1 MDGDN
6 TTQAYFARNSAV
18 NTDINFAECG
28 SFWHQLLKGK
38 TRQAAKTMS
47 KMPILSSAFTD
58 VNNSWDNIYNDD
70 KNLYLTNREYFFKL
84 SDVKFLICDNADSV
98 DLNPD
103 LNTALNA
110 KTSKV
115 YNFNVDALTL
125 YLSEPEQFSDNQ
137 SIVLLIPFDSSDDE
151 SELKDLELFNI
162 QSWDHTENTSN
173 TTFLNVFYA
182 GVHFRQSEKYVGFLL
197 PLSAG
202 LTLSDFTDT
211 SKTKSERANLLW
223 DFFLTHFKYDGI
235 NGSFIYN
242 AKVRGQNKYRKSI
255 YNAIIGLSNIPIGI
269 EALQASNY
277 VKGSDQSVVNF
288 GKTLNAMFGG
298 TAVDFQCDLTAENI
312 ANAYD
317 LGNGFYA
324 YKLVNTVVGVPPF
337 AAEDLVMRTSRNPN
351 SLNNVYFKISVNE
364 DAQNPSIEFLQAEVL
379 NLKRTQQYTIITKGK
394 TNISQDT
401 TLYPG
406 DYLINPINVYY
417 NNGKDY
423 WWDPSRTNNTP
434 GACWTTENIEG
445 NPYSTGLPFDTLSS
459 SWKILWD
466 RNRYTIDYKAT
477 GYVTYNNRQILTDT
491 LENYNYFYIDGA
503 STFNSS
509 RFITYALALRYG
521 VSWKDEKLKYL
532 LNDYTATTQLDWFFK
547 YIISNAVIIE
557 INIEVLK
564 SLYDNISKILNA
576 IQQAGVSLCPIGMI
590 PIFKINKGKYQ
601 WVDPRWYTPDS

>member
-47 KMPILSSAFTD
+47 KMPMLSSAFTD
-58 VNNSWDNIYNDD
+58 VNNRWANIYNND

-84 SDVKFLICDNADSV
+84 SDVKFLICDNDDSV
-98 DLNPD
+98 D

-110 KTSKV
+110 ETSKI

-125 YLSEPEQFSDNQ
+125 YLSEPTQFSSNQ

-151 SELKDLELFNI
+151 SELKDLELFSI
-162 QSWDHTENTSN
+162 QSWDQTKNTSDA
-173 TTFLNVFYA
+173 TFLNVFYA

-202 LTLSDFTDT
+202 LALSDFTDT
-211 SKTKSERANLLW
+211 SKTKSERVNLLW
-223 DFFLTHFKYDGI
+223 DFFQTHFKYDGI

-324 YKLVNTVVGVPPF
+324 YKLVNTVAGVPPF
-337 AAEDLVMRTSRNPN
+337 ATEDLVMRTSQNPN

-364 DAQNPSIEFLQAEVL
+364 DAQNPQIEFLQAEVL
-379 NLKRTQQYTIITKGK
+379 NLKRPQQYTIITKGK

-406 DYLINPINVYY
+406 DYLVNPINVYY

-434 GACWTTENIEG
+434 GPCWTTPNLEG
-445 NPYSTGLPFDTLSS
+445 NSFSAGLPFDTLSS

-466 RNRYTIDYKAT
+466 RNPYTINQKAT
-477 GYVTYNNRQILTDT
+477 AYVTYANRKLLTKAD
-491 LENYNYFYIDGA
+491 NGFNYFYLGA
-503 STFNSS
+503 AYTGSTSS
-509 RFITYALALRYG
+509 YFLTYLLDAYSG
-521 VSWKDEKLKYL
+521 TNWPDEKLQYL

-590 PIFKINKGKYQ
+590 PIFKINKGNYQ

>member
-58 VNNSWDNIYNDD
+58 VNNSWANIYNDD

-84 SDVKFLICDNADSV
+84 SDVKFLICNNADSV
-98 DLNPD
+98 DLN
-103 LNTALNA
+103 TALNA
-110 KTSKV
+110 ETSKV

-125 YLSEPEQFSDNQ
+125 YLSEPAQFSDNQ

-151 SELKDLELFNI
+151 SELKDLELFSI
-162 QSWDHTENTSN
+162 QSWDHTENTSK

-269 EALQASNY
+269 EAMQASNY

-324 YKLVNTVVGVPPF
+324 YKLVNKVAGVPPF
-337 AAEDLVMRTSRNPN
+337 AAEDLVMRTSQNPN

-364 DAQNPSIEFLQAEVL
+364 DAQNPQIEFLQAEVL

-406 DYLINPINVYY
+406 DYLVNPINVYY

-434 GACWTTENIEG
+434 GACWTTESIEG

-466 RNRYTIDYKAT
+466 RNTYAINYKAT
-477 GYVTYNNRQILTDT
+477 GYVTYNDRSILTDT
-491 LENYNYFYIDGA
+491 LRNYNYFYIDGA
-503 STFNSS
+503 FTFNSN
-509 RFITYALALRYG
+509 RFITYALALRHG
-521 VSWKDEKLKYL
+521 VNWKDGKLQYL

-590 PIFKINKGKYQ
+590 PIFKINKGNYQ

>member
-1 MDGDN
+1 M
-6 TTQAYFARNSAV
+6 F
-18 NTDINFAECG
+18 
-28 SFWHQLLKGK
+28 
-38 TRQAAKTMS
+38 
-47 KMPILSSAFTD
+47 
-58 VNNSWDNIYNDD
+58 
-70 KNLYLTNREYFFKL
+70 
-84 SDVKFLICDNADSV
+84 
-98 DLNPD
+98 
-103 LNTALNA
+103 
-110 KTSKV
+110 
-115 YNFNVDALTL
+115 
-125 YLSEPEQFSDNQ
+125 
-137 SIVLLIPFDSSDDE
+137 
-151 SELKDLELFNI
+151 
-162 QSWDHTENTSN
+162 
-173 TTFLNVFYA
+173 FYA

-211 SKTKSERANLLW
+211 SKTKSERANLIW

-255 YNAIIGLSNIPIGI
+255 YNAIIGLSNIPVGI

-324 YKLVNTVVGVPPF
+324 YKLVNTVAGVPPF
-337 AAEDLVMRTSRNPN
+337 AAEDLVMRTSQNPN

-364 DAQNPSIEFLQAEVL
+364 DAQNPQIEFLQAEVL

-406 DYLINPINVYY
+406 DYLVNPINVYY

-423 WWDPSRTNNTP
+423 WWDPSRANNTP

-445 NPYSTGLPFDTLSS
+445 NTYSTGLPFDTLSS

-466 RNRYTIDYKAT
+466 RNPYTIDYKAT
-477 GYVTYNNRQILTDT
+477 GYVTYNKRTKLTDT
-491 LENYNYFYIDGA
+491 LRNYNYFYIDGA
-503 STFNSS
+503 STRNSS
-509 RFITYALALRYG
+509 RFVTYAIALRYG
-521 VSWKDEKLKYL
+521 VNWIDEKLKYL
-532 LNDYTATTQLDWFFK
+532 LNDYTETTQLDWFFK

-590 PIFKINKGKYQ
+590 PIFKINKGNYQ

>member
-47 KMPILSSAFTD
+47 KMPMLSSVFTD
-58 VNNSWDNIYNDD
+58 VNNSWANIYNND
-70 KNLYLTNREYFFKL
+70 KNLYLTNKEYFFKL
-84 SDVKFLICDNADSV
+84 SDVKFLICDNANSV
-98 DLNPD
+98 D

-110 KTSKV
+110 ETSKV

-151 SELKDLELFNI
+151 SELKDLELFSI
-162 QSWDHTENTSN
+162 QSWDQTENTSDA
-173 TTFLNVFYA
+173 TFLNVFYA

-211 SKTKSERANLLW
+211 TKTKSERVNLLW
-223 DFFLTHFKYDGI
+223 DFFLTHFKYDGF

-255 YNAIIGLSNIPIGI
+255 YNAIIGLSNIPVGI

-324 YKLVNTVVGVPPF
+324 YKLVNTVASVPPF
-337 AAEDLVMRTSRNPN
+337 AAEDLVMRTSQNPN
-351 SLNNVYFKISVNE
+351 SLDNVYFKISVNE
-364 DAQNPSIEFLQAEVL
+364 DAQNPQIEFLQAEVL
-379 NLKRTQQYTIITKGK
+379 KRTQPQQYTIITKGK

-406 DYLINPINVYY
+406 DYLVNPINVYY

-434 GACWTTENIEG
+434 GPCWTTPNLEG
-445 NPYSTGLPFDTLSS
+445 NSVSEGLPFDALSS

-466 RNRYTIDYKAT
+466 RNPYTINQKAMA
-477 GYVTYNNRQILTDT
+477 YVTYANRKLLTNAD
-491 LENYNYFYIDGA
+491 NGFNYFYLGA
-503 STFNSS
+503 AYTGSTSS
-509 RFITYALALRYG
+509 YFITYMLDAYSG
-521 VSWKDEKLKYL
+521 TNWPDEKLQYL

-590 PIFKINKGKYQ
+590 PIFKINKGNYQ

>member
-47 KMPILSSAFTD
+47 KMPMLSSAFTD
-58 VNNSWDNIYNDD
+58 VNNSWANIYNDD

-98 DLNPD
+98 DLN
-103 LNTALNA
+103 TALNA
-110 KTSKV
+110 ETSKV
-115 YNFNVDALTL
+115 YNFNVDSLTL
-125 YLSEPEQFSDNQ
+125 YLSESTQFSDNQ

-151 SELKDLELFNI
+151 SELKDLELFSI
-162 QSWDHTENTSN
+162 QSWDQTENTSN

-242 AKVRGQNKYRKSI
+242 TKVRGQNKYRKSI

-312 ANAYD
+312 ANAYY

-324 YKLVNTVVGVPPF
+324 YKLVNKVVGVPPF
-337 AAEDLVMRTSRNPN
+337 AAEDLVMRTSQNPN
-351 SLNNVYFKISVNE
+351 SLNTVYFKISVNE
-364 DAQNPSIEFLQAEVL
+364 DAQNPQIEFLQAEV
-379 NLKRTQQYTIITKGK
+379 LKRTQQYTIITKGK

-406 DYLINPINVYY
+406 DYLVNPINVYY

-445 NPYSTGLPFDTLSS
+445 NPYSIGLPFDTLSS

-477 GYVTYNNRQILTDT
+477 GYVTYNDRKILTDT

-521 VSWKDEKLKYL
+521 VNWKDGKLKYL
-532 LNDYTATTQLDWFFK
+532 LNDYTSTTQLDWFFK

-590 PIFKINKGKYQ
+590 PIFKINKGNKGNYQ

>member
-58 VNNSWDNIYNDD
+58 VNNSWANIYNDD

-98 DLNPD
+98 DLN
-103 LNTALNA
+103 TALNA
-110 KTSKV
+110 ETSKV

-125 YLSEPEQFSDNQ
+125 YLSEPAQFSDNQ
-137 SIVLLIPFDSSDDE
+137 SIVLLIPFDSSDVE
-151 SELKDLELFNI
+151 SELKDLELFSI

-312 ANAYD
+312 ANAYY

-324 YKLVNTVVGVPPF
+324 YKLVNKVAGVSPF
-337 AAEDLVMRTSRNPN
+337 AAEDLVMHTS
-351 SLNNVYFKISVNE
+351 
-364 DAQNPSIEFLQAEVL
+364 QNPSIEFLQAEVL
-379 NLKRTQQYTIITKGK
+379 NLKRPQQYTIITKGK

-406 DYLINPINVYY
+406 DYLVNPINVYY

-434 GACWTTENIEG
+434 GACWTTGNIEG

-466 RNRYTIDYKAT
+466 RNPYTINQKAT
-477 GYVTYNNRQILTDT
+477 AYVTYANRKLQTNAD
-491 LENYNYFYIDGA
+491 NGFNYFYLGA
-503 STFNSS
+503 AYTGSASS
-509 RFITYALALRYG
+509 YFLTYLLDAYSG
-521 VSWKDEKLKYL
+521 TNWPDEKLQYL

-590 PIFKINKGKYQ
+590 PIFKINKGNYQ

>member
-47 KMPILSSAFTD
+47 KMPMLSSVFTD
-58 VNNSWDNIYNDD
+58 VNNSWANIYNND

-84 SDVKFLICDNADSV
+84 SDVKFLICDNDDSV
-98 DLNPD
+98 D

-110 KTSKV
+110 ETSKV

-125 YLSEPEQFSDNQ
+125 YLSEPAQFSDNQ
-137 SIVLLIPFDSSDDE
+137 SIVLLIPFDSSDNE
-151 SELKDLELFNI
+151 SELKDLELFSI

-211 SKTKSERANLLW
+211 SKTKSERVNLLW

-255 YNAIIGLSNIPIGI
+255 YNAIIGLSNIPVGI

-324 YKLVNTVVGVPPF
+324 YKLVNTVAGVPPF
-337 AAEDLVMRTSRNPN
+337 AAEDLVMRTSQNPN

-379 NLKRTQQYTIITKGK
+379 KRTQQHTIITKGK

-406 DYLINPINVYY
+406 DYLVNPINVYY

-434 GACWTTENIEG
+434 GACWTTENLEG
-445 NPYSTGLPFDTLSS
+445 YPYSIGLPFDALSS

-466 RNRYTIDYKAT
+466 KNSWTIDYKAT
-477 GYVTYNNRQILTDT
+477 GYVTYGDRALQTDDI
-491 LENYNYFYIDGA
+491 ENYNFFFIDAA
-503 STFNSS
+503 STYNTS
-509 RFITYALALRYG
+509 RFLTYPIDLRRG
-521 VSWKDEKLKYL
+521 VNWKDEKLQYL
-532 LNDYTATTQLDWFFK
+532 LNEYTATTQLDWFFK

-590 PIFKINKGKYQ
+590 PIFKINKGNYQ

>member
-47 KMPILSSAFTD
+47 KMPMLSSAFTD
-58 VNNSWDNIYNDD
+58 VNNSWANIYNDD

-84 SDVKFLICDNADSV
+84 SDVKFLICDNDNSV
-98 DLNPD
+98 D

-110 KTSKV
+110 ETSKI

-125 YLSEPEQFSDNQ
+125 YLSEPAQFSDNQ

-151 SELKDLELFNI
+151 SELKDLELFSI

-324 YKLVNTVVGVPPF
+324 YKLVNTVAGVPPF
-337 AAEDLVMRTSRNPN
+337 AAEDLVMRTSQNPN
-351 SLNNVYFKISVNE
+351 SLNNVYFKVSVNE

-379 NLKRTQQYTIITKGK
+379 KGTQQYTIITKGK

-406 DYLINPINVYY
+406 DYLVNPINVYY

-434 GACWTTENIEG
+434 GPCWTTPNLEG
-445 NPYSTGLPFDTLSS
+445 NSFSTGLPFDTLSS

-466 RNRYTIDYKAT
+466 RNPYTIDQKAT
-477 GYVTYNNRQILTDT
+477 AYVTYANRKLQTNADNGL
-491 LENYNYFYIDGA
+491 NYFYLGAAYTGGA
-503 STFNSS
+503 SSYFL
-509 RFITYALALRYG
+509 TYLLDAYSG
-521 VSWKDEKLKYL
+521 TNWPDEKLQYL
-532 LNDYTATTQLDWFFK
+532 LNDYTETTQLDWFFK

-590 PIFKINKGKYQ
+590 PIFKINKGNYQ

>member
-1 MDGDN
+1 MDRDN

-47 KMPILSSAFTD
+47 KMPMLSSAFTD
-58 VNNSWDNIYNDD
+58 VNNSWANIYNDD

-98 DLNPD
+98 DLN
-103 LNTALNA
+103 TALNA
-110 KTSKV
+110 ETSKV

-125 YLSEPEQFSDNQ
+125 YLSEPAQFSDNQ

-151 SELKDLELFNI
+151 SELKDLELFSI
-162 QSWDHTENTSN
+162 QSWDQTENTSDA
-173 TTFLNVFYA
+173 TFLNVFYA

-211 SKTKSERANLLW
+211 SKTKSERASLLW

-298 TAVDFQCDLTAENI
+298 TAVDFQYDLTAENI

-337 AAEDLVMRTSRNPN
+337 AAEDLVMRTYQNPN

-364 DAQNPSIEFLQAEVL
+364 DAQNPQIEFLQAEV
-379 NLKRTQQYTIITKGK
+379 LKRTQQYTIITKGK

-406 DYLINPINVYY
+406 DYLVNPINVYY

-434 GACWTTENIEG
+434 GACWTTENIKG
-445 NPYSTGLPFDTLSS
+445 NPYSIGLPFDTLSS

-466 RNRYTIDYKAT
+466 RNPSTINYKAT
-477 GYVTYNNRQILTDT
+477 GYVTYNVRQILTDT
-491 LENYNYFYIDGA
+491 LRNYNYFYIDSA
-503 STFNSS
+503 STRNSN
-509 RFITYALALRYG
+509 RFLTYALALCHG
-521 VSWKDEKLKYL
+521 VNWRDEKLKYL

>member
-1 MDGDN
+1 MDRDN

-47 KMPILSSAFTD
+47 KMPMLSSAFTD
-58 VNNSWDNIYNDD
+58 VNNSWANIYNDD

-84 SDVKFLICDNADSV
+84 SDVKFLICDNDDSV
-98 DLNPD
+98 D

-110 KTSKV
+110 ETSKV

-125 YLSEPEQFSDNQ
+125 YLSEPAQFSDNQ
-137 SIVLLIPFDSSDDE
+137 SIVLLIPFDSSDVE
-151 SELKDLELFNI
+151 SELKDLELFSI
-162 QSWDHTENTSN
+162 QSWDHTENTSDA
-173 TTFLNVFYA
+173 TFLNVFYA

-202 LTLSDFTDT
+202 LTLADFTDT
-211 SKTKSERANLLW
+211 SKTKSERASLLW

-337 AAEDLVMRTSRNPN
+337 AAEDLVMRTSQNPN

-364 DAQNPSIEFLQAEVL
+364 DAQNPPIEFLQAEV
-379 NLKRTQQYTIITKGK
+379 LKRTQQYTIITKGK

-406 DYLINPINVYY
+406 DYLVNPINVYY

-434 GACWTTENIEG
+434 GACWTTENIKG
-445 NPYSTGLPFDTLSS
+445 NPYSIGLPFDTLSS

-466 RNRYTIDYKAT
+466 RNPYTINYKAT
-477 GYVTYNNRQILTDT
+477 GYVTYNDRPILTDT
-491 LENYNYFYIDGA
+491 LRNYNYFNIDGA
-503 STFNSS
+503 STFNSH
-509 RFITYALALRYG
+509 RFLTYIGYLRHG
-521 VSWKDEKLKYL
+521 VNWRDEKLQYL
-532 LNDYTATTQLDWFFK
+532 LNDYTETTQLDWFFK

-576 IQQAGVSLCPIGMI
+576 IQQAGVSLCPLGMI
-590 PIFKINKGKYQ
+590 PIFKINKGNYQ

>member
-47 KMPILSSAFTD
+47 KMPMLSSAFTD
-58 VNNSWDNIYNDD
+58 VNNSWANIYNDD

-84 SDVKFLICDNADSV
+84 SDVKFLICDNDDSV
-98 DLNPD
+98 D

-110 KTSKV
+110 ETSKI

-125 YLSEPEQFSDNQ
+125 YLSEPAQFSDNQ

-151 SELKDLELFNI
+151 SELKDLELFSI
-162 QSWDHTENTSN
+162 QSWDQTENTRDA
-173 TTFLNVFYA
+173 TFLNVFYA

-255 YNAIIGLSNIPIGI
+255 YNAIIGLSNIPVGI

-324 YKLVNTVVGVPPF
+324 YKLVNTVAGVPPF
-337 AAEDLVMRTSRNPN
+337 ATEDLVMRTSQNPN

-379 NLKRTQQYTIITKGK
+379 KRTQQYTIITKGK

-406 DYLINPINVYY
+406 DYLVNPINVYY

-434 GACWTTENIEG
+434 GACWTTENLEG
-445 NPYSTGLPFDTLSS
+445 YPYSIGLPFDALSS

-466 RNRYTIDYKAT
+466 KNSWTIDHKAT
-477 GYVTYNNRQILTDT
+477 GYVTYLNRALLHDDI
-491 LENYNYFYIDGA
+491 ENYNYFYIA
-503 STFNSS
+503 AAYTNNTSMFL
-509 RFITYALALRYG
+509 TYPLDLQRG
-521 VSWKDEKLKYL
+521 VNWKDEKLQYL

-590 PIFKINKGKYQ
+590 PIFKINKGNYQ

>member
-18 NTDINFAECG
+18 NTDINFADCG

-47 KMPILSSAFTD
+47 KMPMLSSAFTD
-58 VNNSWDNIYNDD
+58 VNNSWANIYNDD

-84 SDVKFLICDNADSV
+84 SDVKFLICDNDDSV
-98 DLNPD
+98 D

-110 KTSKV
+110 ETSKV

-125 YLSEPEQFSDNQ
+125 YLSEPAQFSDNQ

-151 SELKDLELFNI
+151 SELKDLELFSI

-337 AAEDLVMRTSRNPN
+337 AAEDLVMRTSQNPN

-379 NLKRTQQYTIITKGK
+379 KRTQQYTIITKGK

-406 DYLINPINVYY
+406 DYLVNPINVYY

-434 GACWTTENIEG
+434 GACWTTENLEG
-445 NPYSTGLPFDTLSS
+445 YPYSIGLPFDALSS

-466 RNRYTIDYKAT
+466 KNSWTIDYKAT
-477 GYVTYNNRQILTDT
+477 GYVTYGNRSLQTDDI
-491 LENYNYFYIDGA
+491 ENYNFFFIDAA
-503 STFNSS
+503 STYNTS
-509 RFITYALALRYG
+509 RFLTYPIDLRRG
-521 VSWKDEKLKYL
+521 VNWKDEKLQYL

-590 PIFKINKGKYQ
+590 PIFKINKGNYQ

>member
-47 KMPILSSAFTD
+47 KMPMLSSVFTD
-58 VNNSWDNIYNDD
+58 VNNSWANIYNND

-84 SDVKFLICDNADSV
+84 SDVKFLICDNDDSV
-98 DLNPD
+98 D

-110 KTSKV
+110 ETSKV

-125 YLSEPEQFSDNQ
+125 YLSEPAQFSDNQ
-137 SIVLLIPFDSSDDE
+137 SIVLLIPFDSSDNE
-151 SELKDLELFNI
+151 SELKDLELFSI

-211 SKTKSERANLLW
+211 SKTKSERVNLLW

-255 YNAIIGLSNIPIGI
+255 YNAIIGLSNIPVGI

-324 YKLVNTVVGVPPF
+324 YKLVNTVAGVPPF
-337 AAEDLVMRTSRNPN
+337 AAEDLVMRTS
-351 SLNNVYFKISVNE
+351 
-364 DAQNPSIEFLQAEVL
+364 QNPSIEFLQAEVL
-379 NLKRTQQYTIITKGK
+379 KRTQQHTIITKGK

-406 DYLINPINVYY
+406 DYLVNPINVYY

-434 GACWTTENIEG
+434 GACWTTENLEG
-445 NPYSTGLPFDTLSS
+445 YPYSIGLPFDALSS

-466 RNRYTIDYKAT
+466 KNSWTIDYKAT
-477 GYVTYNNRQILTDT
+477 GYVTYGDRALQTDDI
-491 LENYNYFYIDGA
+491 ENYNFFFIDAA
-503 STFNSS
+503 STYNTS
-509 RFITYALALRYG
+509 RFLTYPIDLRRG
-521 VSWKDEKLKYL
+521 VNWKDEKLQYL
-532 LNDYTATTQLDWFFK
+532 LNEYTATTQLDWFFK

-590 PIFKINKGKYQ
+590 PIFKINKGNYQ

>member
-47 KMPILSSAFTD
+47 KMPMLSSAFTD
-58 VNNSWDNIYNDD
+58 VNNSWANIYNDD

-84 SDVKFLICDNADSV
+84 SDVKFLICDNVDSV
-98 DLNPD
+98 D

-110 KTSKV
+110 ETSKV
-115 YNFNVDALTL
+115 YNFNADALTL

-151 SELKDLELFNI
+151 SELKDLELFSI
-162 QSWDHTENTSN
+162 QSWDKTENTSDV
-173 TTFLNVFYA
+173 TFLNVFYA

-324 YKLVNTVVGVPPF
+324 YKLVNTVAGVPPF
-337 AAEDLVMRTSRNPN
+337 AAEDLVMRTSQNPN

-364 DAQNPSIEFLQAEVL
+364 DAQNPQIEFLQAEV
-379 NLKRTQQYTIITKGK
+379 LKRTQQYTIITKGK

-406 DYLINPINVYY
+406 DYLVNPINVYY

-434 GACWTTENIEG
+434 GACWTTENLEG
-445 NPYSTGLPFDTLSS
+445 YPYSIGLPFDALSS

-466 RNRYTIDYKAT
+466 KNSWTIDYKAT
-477 GYVTYNNRQILTDT
+477 GYVTYGTRTLQTDDI
-491 LENYNYFYIDGA
+491 ENYNFFFIDAA
-503 STFNSS
+503 STYNTS
-509 RFITYALALRYG
+509 RFLTYPLDLRRG
-521 VSWKDEKLKYL
+521 VNWKDEKLQYL

-590 PIFKINKGKYQ
+590 PIFKINKGNYQ

>member
-47 KMPILSSAFTD
+47 KMPMLSSAFTD
-58 VNNSWDNIYNDD
+58 VNNSWANIYNDD

-98 DLNPD
+98 DLNA
-103 LNTALNA
+103 ALNA

-125 YLSEPEQFSDNQ
+125 YLSEPAQFSDNQ

-151 SELKDLELFNI
+151 SELKDLELFSI

-211 SKTKSERANLLW
+211 SKTKSERVNLLW

-255 YNAIIGLSNIPIGI
+255 YNAIIGLSNIPVGI

-312 ANAYD
+312 TNAYD

-324 YKLVNTVVGVPPF
+324 YKLVNTVAAVPPF
-337 AAEDLVMRTSRNPN
+337 AAEDLVMRTSQNPN

-364 DAQNPSIEFLQAEVL
+364 DAQNPQIEFLQAEVL
-379 NLKRTQQYTIITKGK
+379 NLKRPQQYTIITKGK

-406 DYLINPINVYY
+406 DYLVNPINVYY

-466 RNRYTIDYKAT
+466 RNRYTINYKAT
-477 GYVTYNNRQILTDT
+477 GYVTYNNRRILTDT

-503 STFNSS
+503 SLNSS
-509 RFITYALALRYG
+509 RFISYALALRYG
-521 VSWKDEKLKYL
+521 VNWKNEKLQYL

-590 PIFKINKGKYQ
+590 PIFKINKGNYQ

>member
-47 KMPILSSAFTD
+47 KMPMLSSAFTD
-58 VNNSWDNIYNDD
+58 VNNSWANIYNDD

-84 SDVKFLICDNADSV
+84 SDVKFLICDNDDSV
-98 DLNPD
+98 D

-110 KTSKV
+110 ETSKV

-125 YLSEPEQFSDNQ
+125 YLSEPAQFSDNQ

-151 SELKDLELFNI
+151 SELKDLELFSI
-162 QSWDHTENTSN
+162 QSWDQTENTSD

-211 SKTKSERANLLW
+211 SKTKSERVNLLW
-223 DFFLTHFKYDGI
+223 DFFQTHFKYDGI

-255 YNAIIGLSNIPIGI
+255 YNAIIGLSNIPVGI

-324 YKLVNTVVGVPPF
+324 YKLVNTVAGVPPF
-337 AAEDLVMRTSRNPN
+337 AAEDLVMRTSQNPN

-364 DAQNPSIEFLQAEVL
+364 DAQNPSIEFLQAEV
-379 NLKRTQQYTIITKGK
+379 LKRTQQYTIITKGK

-434 GACWTTENIEG
+434 GACWTTENLEG
-445 NPYSTGLPFDTLSS
+445 YPYSIGLPFDALSS

-466 RNRYTIDYKAT
+466 KNSWTIDYKAT
-477 GYVTYNNRQILTDT
+477 GYVTYGNRSLQTDDI
-491 LENYNYFYIDGA
+491 ENYNFFFIDAA
-503 STFNSS
+503 STYNTS
-509 RFITYALALRYG
+509 RFLTYPIDLRRG
-521 VSWKDEKLKYL
+521 VNWKDEKLQYL

-576 IQQAGVSLCPIGMI
+576 IQQVGVSLCPIGMI
-590 PIFKINKGKYQ
+590 PIFKINKGNYQ

>member
-47 KMPILSSAFTD
+47 KMPMLSSAFTD
-58 VNNSWDNIYNDD
+58 VNNSWVNIYNDD

-98 DLNPD
+98 DLN
-103 LNTALNA
+103 TALNA

-125 YLSEPEQFSDNQ
+125 YLSEPAQFSDNQ

-151 SELKDLELFNI
+151 SELKDLELFSI

-324 YKLVNTVVGVPPF
+324 YKLVNTVAGVPPF
-337 AAEDLVMRTSRNPN
+337 AAEDLVMRTSQNPN

-364 DAQNPSIEFLQAEVL
+364 DAQNPQIEFLQAEVL
-379 NLKRTQQYTIITKGK
+379 KRTQPQQYTIITKGK

-406 DYLINPINVYY
+406 DYLVNPINVYY

-445 NPYSTGLPFDTLSS
+445 NPYSIGLPFDTLSS

-466 RNRYTIDYKAT
+466 RNPYTIDYKAT
-477 GYVTYNNRQILTDT
+477 GYVTYVNRALLHDDI
-491 LENYNYFYIDGA
+491 ENYNYFYIA
-503 STFNSS
+503 AAYTNSTSMFLSYPLDLK
-509 RFITYALALRYG
+509 RG
-521 VSWKDEKLKYL
+521 VNWKNEKLQYL

-590 PIFKINKGKYQ
+590 PIFKINKGNYQ